1 VGNTQIEYTPEAIDD
16 LKLFKK
22 YEQQSIFD
30 QVDEQLLYEPTLE
43 TRSRKKLRPN
53 SVAEYELRIGK
64 FRVFYD
70 VDRKFCATRCDSVEN
85 GIKTKNFGSC
95 GGRQLPPGS
104 LSTLP
109 AKTLCSLNFNN
120 QPSESR
126 LTWAET

>member
-43 TRSRKKLRPN
+43 TRNRKKLRPN
-53 SVAEYELRIGK
+53 NVAEYELRIGK

-70 VDRKFCATRCDSVEN
+70 VDEPLKIVKIEAIGYKE
-85 GIKTKNFGSC
+85 G
-95 GGRQLPPGS
+95 
-104 LSTLP
+104 
-109 AKTLCSLNFNN
+109 
-120 QPSESR
+120 SR
-126 LTWAET
+126 LFVHGKEYEL

>member
-1 VGNTQIEYTPEAIDD
+1 M
-16 LKLFKK
+16 KLFKK

-70 VDRKFCATRCDSVEN
+70 VDEPVKIVKIEAIGYKE
-85 GIKTKNFGSC
+85 G
-95 GGRQLPPGS
+95 
-104 LSTLP
+104 
-109 AKTLCSLNFNN
+109 
-120 QPSESR
+120 SR
-126 LTWAET
+126 LFIHGKEYEL